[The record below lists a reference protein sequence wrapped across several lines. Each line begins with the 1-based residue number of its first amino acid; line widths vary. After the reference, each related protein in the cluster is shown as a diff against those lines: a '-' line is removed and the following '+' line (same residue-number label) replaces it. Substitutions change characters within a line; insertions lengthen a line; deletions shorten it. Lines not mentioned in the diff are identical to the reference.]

1 MIPFKFAYMQ
11 RSNKGQE
18 VAKSD
23 FLGRGRGQPNP
34 TSYESAERCALA
46 TQEFSHVTFSIVL
59 TQVVFV
65 DTFILIIFFF
75 RNALKSATILKTSF
89 LRFVYALSVVHI
101 GHSAPVAYFL
111 KFT

>member
-11 RSNKGQE
+11 RTK
-18 VAKSD
+18 AKKSLYSD

-59 TQVVFV
+59 TQMVFV
-65 DTFILIIFFF
+65 DTFILIIF
-75 RNALKSATILKTSF
+75 SAETL
-89 LRFVYALSVVHI
+89 
-101 GHSAPVAYFL
+101 
-111 KFT
+111 